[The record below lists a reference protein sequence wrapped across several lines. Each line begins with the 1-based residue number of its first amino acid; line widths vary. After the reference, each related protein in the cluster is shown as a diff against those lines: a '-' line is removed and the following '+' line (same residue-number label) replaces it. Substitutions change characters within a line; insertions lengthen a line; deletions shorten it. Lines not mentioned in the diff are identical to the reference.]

1 MAQYPKDQFDEI
13 PRGIARVGAHR
24 ADIRSRRGWFWFGWA
39 ALACGLLVVA
49 GVVTLAVLN
58 GALPFGS
65 SFAGSTS
72 SSSPTTRQT
81 STTEPVTDPTAIDD
95 SLELTIT
102 VLNGTTVDGLQNTA
116 GDALTSQQWPV
127 GARNVAATDDVAE
140 TTVYY
145 NSAEFEG
152 IARGVL
158 AALGGGGSVE
168 FSDAYLG
175 APITVVLGSDYAEA
189 TAS

>member
-1 MAQYPKDQFDEI
+1 MAQYPEDQFDRL

-39 ALACGLLVVA
+39 ALACAVLIVIGVVA
-49 GVVTLAVLN
+49 LSIMN

-65 SFAGSTS
+65 SFAGTS
-72 SSSPTTRQT
+72 SSPPGTVAPQAT
-81 STTEPVTDPTAIDD
+81 PVTDPTTIDD

-102 VLNGTTVDGLQNTA
+102 VLNGTTVEGLQNTA
-116 GDALTSQQWPV
+116 GDILVSQQWPV
-127 GARNVAATDDVAE
+127 GALNVAASSDVEE

-145 NSAEFEG
+145 NDAEFEG

-158 AALGGGGSVE
+158 VALGGVGAVE
-168 FSDAYLG
+168 LSDAYLG
-175 APITVVLGSDYAEA
+175 APITVVLGADYAQA
-189 TAS
+189 NAS

>member
-1 MAQYPKDQFDEI
+1 MAQYPKDQFDDL

-24 ADIRSRRGWFWFGWA
+24 ADIRSRKGWFWFGWA
-39 ALACGLLVVA
+39 ALACGVLVVS
-49 GVVTLAVLN
+49 GVVALSVVN
-58 GALPFGS
+58 GTLPFGS
-65 SFAGSTS
+65 SFTGPTDTS
-72 SSSPTTRQT
+72 NPAPDATA
-81 STTEPVTDPTAIDD
+81 EAVTDPTTIDP

-102 VLNGTTVDGLQNTA
+102 VLNGTPVPGLQNTA
-116 GDALTSQQWPV
+116 GDLLEGAQWPV
-127 GARNVAATDDVAE
+127 GARNVASSSDVAE

-158 AALGGGGSVE
+158 AALGGAGRVE

-175 APITVVLGSDYAEA
+175 APITVVLGADYATANA
-189 TAS
+189 T